1 MSSDHI
7 LSSLV
12 AKYKG
17 KWLTD
22 NYNTTITAGAGGLL
36 TYTILR
42 PWVFYM
48 TSMHGYVSEQ
58 NVRVEMYDTDNNIM
72 VDWERFMDTNTTLD
86 IMPIIHDTR
95 LTGKKMIGPSGN
107 QYERTFLFYLL
118 NSSANTT
125 DVNIGVNGFIIEET
139 QADAFEA
146 EYKKLYQFGK
156 GRD

>member
-1 MSSDHI
+1 MMSYDAV

-22 NYNTTITAGAGGLL
+22 NYNNTITAGAGGLL

-58 NVRVEMYDTDNNIM
+58 QVKVEMYDTDNNIR
-72 VDWERFMDTNTTLD
+72 VDWERFMDTNTILPV
-86 IMPIIHDTR
+86 MPLLHDTK
-95 LTGKKMIGPSGN
+95 LTGKKSIGPSGN
-107 QYERTFLFYLL
+107 QYVRTFLFYLQ

-125 DVNIGVNGFIIEET
+125 DVNIGINGFIIEET
-139 QADAFEA
+139 QADKFE
-146 EYKKLYQFGK
+146 EEFKQLYKF